1 MEISNDLYAKINE
14 TQNSSEFYSL
24 KQFLIIDVIEIQHLS
39 LIRQISKRGI
49 IIKYIR
55 KYANV
60 LVTVTEI

>member
-14 TQNSSEFYSL
+14 TQNSSKFYSL
-24 KQFLIIDVIEIQHLS
+24 KQFLIIDVIEIQHA

-60 LVTVTEI
+60 LETLTEI